1 MIKLLYRHVYDFIRK
16 EGMLPR
22 KSKYDEFIKE
32 KNGELRVLNVKK
44 WVVAKYIRLSKED
57 GDDKDESNSVTSQ
70 NKILDELISDLMTSS
85 NDEYVVY
92 DTYIDDGFSG
102 TDFNRP
108 DFQRLLQD
116 MKNGKFNMVAV
127 KDLSRLGRNYIESG
141 NYIEQIFPLFNVRF
155 VTKAED
161 IDSYYKPATVNNVM
175 VPFKNLMNDEYCRD
189 ISNKVILANNARKR
203 NGQYLGSFPLYGY
216 KKDPNDK
223 YKLIID
229 EKPAEIV
236 RLIFKLFL
244 EGKGRVTI
252 TKTLNDMGVLNP
264 TAYKQM
270 VLGQKYVNSSNMKGN
285 TLWCDT
291 TISRILKNEMYTGT
305 LIQGKKKM
313 ISYKVHKQVD
323 VPEENWIVVK
333 NNHEAII
340 DMETFEKVQD
350 IIKRDTRVKS
360 DGTGEVSLF
369 AGYIRCADCLRAMNK
384 KSTDNK
390 LKTYYYYVCN
400 TYRKKKDGACTKHTI
415 RSDYLEKI
423 VLESLKMQIDL
434 VIEMEK
440 MVQKINKSP
449 TRNIYNANIENMIQS
464 KTNELEKNK
473 KLKKA
478 IYEDWKLG
486 IITQE
491 EYFEYKTSYE
501 REAIKIEEN
510 INCLREEKKKY
521 EEQVLGDNSWIDSLK
536 EKRNITVL
544 TRDIIVELIECIY
557 VHEGR
562 RITIKFKFDDEYN
575 RILEYIKAND
585 ELTMEIRAI

>member
-1 MIKLLYRHVYDFIRK
+1 
-16 EGMLPR
+16 MLPR
-22 KSKYDEFIKE
+22 KSKYDEFIK
-32 KNGELRVLNVKK
+32 KQNGELRVFNVKK

-161 IDSYYKPATVNNVM
+161 IDSFYKPATVNNVM

-189 ISNKVILANNARKR
+189 ISNKIVLANNARKR

-270 VLGQKYVNSSNMKGN
+270 ILGQKYVNSFNMEGN

-291 TISRILKNEMYTGT
+291 TVSHILKNEMYTGT

-323 VPEENWIVVK
+323 VPKENWIVVK

-384 KSTDNK
+384 KSTYNK
-390 LKTYYYYVCN
+390 IKTYYYYVCN
-400 TYRKKKDGACTKHTI
+400 TYRKKKEGACTKHTI

-423 VLESLKMQIDL
+423 VLESIKMQIDL

-449 TRNIYNANIENMIQS
+449 TRNIYNANIEKMIQS
-464 KTNELEKNK
+464 KTNELEKTK

-478 IYEDWKLG
+478 VYEDWKLG
-486 IITQE
+486 VITQE
-491 EYFEYKTSYE
+491 EYFEYKASYE
-501 REAIKIEEN
+501 QEVIKIEEN
-510 INCLREEKKKY
+510 INYLQEEKKKY

-536 EKRNITVL
+536 KKRNITAL
-544 TRDIIVELIECIY
+544 TRDIIIELIECIY
-557 VHEGR
+557 VHEGG
-562 RITIKFKFDDEYN
+562 RITIRFKFADEYN
-575 RILEYIKAND
+575 RILEYIKTND
-585 ELTMEIRAI
+585 ELAMEIRAI

>member
-1 MIKLLYRHVYDFIRK
+1 M
-16 EGMLPR
+16 PR
-22 KSKYDEFIKE
+22 KSKYEEFVKE
-32 KNGELRVLNVKK
+32 QKGELSILNIKK
-44 WVVAKYIRLSKED
+44 WIVAKYIRLSRED

-70 NKILDELISDLMTSS
+70 DKILDELIYDLRNSS

-116 MKNGKFNMVAV
+116 MKSGKINMVVV

-161 IDSYYKPATVNNVM
+161 IDSYYKPSTVNNVM

-189 ISNKVILANNARKR
+189 ISNKIILANNARKR

-229 EKPAEIV
+229 EEPAEIV
-236 RLIFKLFL
+236 RLIYKLFL

-264 TAYKQM
+264 TAYKQK
-270 VLGQKYVNSSNMKGN
+270 VLGQNYVNSFNMEGN

-291 TISRILKNEMYTGT
+291 TVSHILKNEMYTGT

-323 VPEENWIVVK
+323 VPKENWIVVK
-333 NNHEAII
+333 NNHEPII

-350 IIKRDTRVKS
+350 IIKRDTRVKG

-384 KSTDNK
+384 KSTNNK
-390 LKTYYYYVCN
+390 IKTYYYYVCN
-400 TYRKKKDGACTKHTI
+400 TYRKKKEGACTKHTI

-423 VLESLKMQIDL
+423 VLESIKLQIDL
-434 VIEMEK
+434 ALEMEK
-440 MVQKINKSP
+440 MIQKINKSP
-449 TRNIYNANIENMIQS
+449 TRNLYNANIEKMIQS
-464 KTNELEKNK
+464 KINELERTK

-478 IYEDWKLG
+478 VYEDWKLG
-486 IITQE
+486 AITQE

-501 REAIKIEEN
+501 NDTINIEEN
-510 INCLREEKKKY
+510 IKYLQEEKKKY
-521 EEQVLGDNSWIDSLK
+521 EEQILGDNSWIDSLK
-536 EKRNITVL
+536 QKRNITTL
-544 TRDIIVELIECIY
+544 TRNIIVELIDCVYI
-557 VHEGR
+557 HEGGN
-562 RITIKFKFDDEYN
+562 ITIKFKFADEYN
-575 RILEYIKAND
+575 RILEYIKTNE
-585 ELTMEIRAI
+585 ELTLEIRAI

>member
-1 MIKLLYRHVYDFIRK
+1 
-16 EGMLPR
+16 LPR
-22 KSKYDEFIKE
+22 KSKYEEFIKE
-32 KNGELRVLNVKK
+32 QTGGLRVLNIKK
-44 WVVAKYIRLSKED
+44 WIIAKYIRLSKED

-70 NKILDELISDLMTSS
+70 DKILDELICDLRNSS

-116 MKNGKFNMVAV
+116 MKNGKINMVVV

-189 ISNKVILANNARKR
+189 ISNKIILANNARKR

-229 EKPAEIV
+229 EEPAEIV
-236 RLIFKLFL
+236 RLIYKLFL

-264 TAYKQM
+264 TAYKQK
-270 VLGQKYVNSSNMKGN
+270 VLGQNYVNSFNMEGN

-291 TISRILKNEMYTGT
+291 TVSHILKNEMYTGT

-323 VPEENWIVVK
+323 VPKENWIVVK
-333 NNHEAII
+333 NNHEPII

-384 KSTDNK
+384 KSTNNK
-390 LKTYYYYVCN
+390 IKTYYYYVCN
-400 TYRKKKDGACTKHTI
+400 TYRKKKEGACTKHTI

-423 VLESLKMQIDL
+423 VLESIKLQIDL
-434 VIEMEK
+434 ALEMEK
-440 MVQKINKSP
+440 MIQKINKSP
-449 TRNIYNANIENMIQS
+449 TRNLYNANIKKMIQS
-464 KTNELEKNK
+464 KTNELEKTK
-473 KLKKA
+473 RLKKA
-478 IYEDWKLG
+478 VYEDWKLG
-486 IITQE
+486 AITQD

-501 REAIKIEEN
+501 QDAINIEES
-510 INCLREEKKKY
+510 IKYLQEEKKKY

-536 EKRNITVL
+536 QKRNITTL
-544 TRDIIVELIECIY
+544 TRDIIIELIDCVYI
-557 VHEGR
+557 HEGGN
-562 RITIKFKFDDEYN
+562 ITIKFKFADEYN
-575 RILEYIKAND
+575 RILEYIKTNE
-585 ELTMEIRAI
+585 ELTLEIRAI

>member
-1 MIKLLYRHVYDFIRK
+1 M
-16 EGMLPR
+16 PR
-22 KSKYDEFIKE
+22 KSKYEEFLKEQKDECKT
-32 KNGELRVLNVKK
+32 LNFKK
-44 WVVAKYIRLSKED
+44 WSVAKYIRLSRED

-70 NKILDELISDLMTSS
+70 DKILNELICDLRNSS
-85 NDEYVVY
+85 SDEYVVY
-92 DTYIDDGFSG
+92 DTYVDDGFSG

-116 MKNGKFNMVAV
+116 MKSGKINMVIV

-189 ISNKVILANNARKR
+189 ISNKIILANNARKR

-229 EKPAEIV
+229 EESAEVV
-236 RLIFKLFL
+236 RLIYRLFL

-252 TKTLNDMGVLNP
+252 TKTLNDMGILNP
-264 TAYKQM
+264 TAYKQK
-270 VLGQKYVNSSNMKGN
+270 VLGQNYVNSFNMDGN
-285 TLWCDT
+285 TLWCDRT
-291 TISRILKNEMYTGT
+291 VSHILKNEMYTGT

-323 VPEENWIVVK
+323 VPKENWIVVK

-340 DMETFEKVQD
+340 DIETFEKVQD
-350 IIKRDTRVKS
+350 IIKRDTRIKG

-384 KSTDNK
+384 KSTNNK

-400 TYRKKKDGACTKHTI
+400 TYRKKKEGVCTKHTI

-423 VLESLKMQIDL
+423 VLESIKLQIDL
-434 VIEMEK
+434 ALEMEK
-440 MVQKINKSP
+440 MIQKINKSP
-449 TRNIYNANIENMIQS
+449 TRNLYNANIEKLIQS
-464 KTNELEKNK
+464 KNNELEKTK

-478 IYEDWKLG
+478 AYEDWKLG

-491 EYFEYKTSYE
+491 EYFEYKITYE
-501 REAIKIEEN
+501 QDTTNIEEN
-510 INCLREEKKKY
+510 IKNLQEEKRKY
-521 EEQVLGDNSWIDSLK
+521 EEQVLGDNSWIDALK
-536 EKRNITVL
+536 EKRNITSL
-544 TRDIIVELIECIY
+544 TRDIIIELIDCIY
-557 VHEGR
+557 IHEGG
-562 RITIKFKFDDEYN
+562 RITIKFKFADEYN
-575 RILEYIKAND
+575 RILEYIKTNE
-585 ELTMEIRAI
+585 ELTLEMRAI

>member
-1 MIKLLYRHVYDFIRK
+1 M
-16 EGMLPR
+16 PR
-22 KSKYDEFIKE
+22 KSKYEEFVKE
-32 KNGELRVLNVKK
+32 QKGELSILNIKK
-44 WVVAKYIRLSKED
+44 WIVAKYIRLSRED

-70 NKILDELISDLMTSS
+70 DKILDELIYDLRNSS

-116 MKNGKFNMVAV
+116 MKSGKINMVVV

-161 IDSYYKPATVNNVM
+161 IDSYYKPSTVNNVM

-189 ISNKVILANNARKR
+189 ISNKIILANNARKR

-229 EKPAEIV
+229 EEPAEIV
-236 RLIFKLFL
+236 RLIYKLFL

-264 TAYKQM
+264 TAYKQK
-270 VLGQKYVNSSNMKGN
+270 VLGQNYVNSFNMEGN

-291 TISRILKNEMYTGT
+291 TVSHILKNEMYTGT

-323 VPEENWIVVK
+323 VPKENWIVVK
-333 NNHEAII
+333 NNHEPII

-350 IIKRDTRVKS
+350 IIKRDTRVKG

-384 KSTDNK
+384 KSTNNK
-390 LKTYYYYVCN
+390 IKTYYYYVCN
-400 TYRKKKDGACTKHTI
+400 TYRKKKEGACTKHTI

-423 VLESLKMQIDL
+423 VLESIKLQIDL
-434 VIEMEK
+434 ALEMEK
-440 MVQKINKSP
+440 MIQKINKSP
-449 TRNIYNANIENMIQS
+449 TRNLYNANIEKLIQS
-464 KTNELEKNK
+464 KINELERTK

-478 IYEDWKLG
+478 VYEDWKLG
-486 IITQE
+486 AITQE

-501 REAIKIEEN
+501 NDTINIEEN
-510 INCLREEKKKY
+510 IKYLQEEKKKY
-521 EEQVLGDNSWIDSLK
+521 EEQILGDNSWIDSLK
-536 EKRNITVL
+536 QKRNITTL
-544 TRDIIVELIECIY
+544 TRDIIVELIDCVYI
-557 VHEGR
+557 HEGGN
-562 RITIKFKFDDEYN
+562 ITIKFKFADEYN
-575 RILEYIKAND
+575 RILEYIKTNE
-585 ELTMEIRAI
+585 ELTLEIRAI

>member
-1 MIKLLYRHVYDFIRK
+1 M
-16 EGMLPR
+16 PR
-22 KSKYDEFIKE
+22 KSKYEEFLKE
-32 KNGELRVLNVKK
+32 QKGECKTLNFKK
-44 WVVAKYIRLSKED
+44 WSVAKYIRLSRED

-70 NKILDELISDLMTSS
+70 DKILDELICDLRNSS
-85 NDEYVVY
+85 SDEYVVY
-92 DTYIDDGFSG
+92 DTYVDDGFSG

-116 MKNGKFNMVAV
+116 MKSGKINMVIV

-189 ISNKVILANNARKR
+189 ISNKIILANNARKR

-229 EKPAEIV
+229 EESAEVV
-236 RLIFKLFL
+236 RFIYKLFL

-252 TKTLNDMGVLNP
+252 TKTLNDMGILNP
-264 TAYKQM
+264 TAYKQK
-270 VLGQKYVNSSNMKGN
+270 VLGQNYVNSFNMDGN
-285 TLWCDT
+285 TLWCDRT
-291 TISRILKNEMYTGT
+291 VSHILKNEMYTGT

-323 VPEENWIVVK
+323 VPKENWIVVK

-340 DMETFEKVQD
+340 DIETFEKVQD
-350 IIKRDTRVKS
+350 IIKRDTRIKG

-384 KSTDNK
+384 KSTNNK

-400 TYRKKKDGACTKHTI
+400 TYRKKKEGACTKHTI

-423 VLESLKMQIDL
+423 VLESIKLQIDL
-434 VIEMEK
+434 ALEMEK
-440 MVQKINKSP
+440 MIQKINKSP
-449 TRNIYNANIENMIQS
+449 TRNIYNANIEKLIQS
-464 KTNELEKNK
+464 KNNELEKIK
-473 KLKKA
+473 KLKKVA
-478 IYEDWKLG
+478 YEDWKLG

-491 EYFEYKTSYE
+491 EYFEYKMTYE
-501 REAIKIEEN
+501 KDIINIEEN
-510 INCLREEKKKY
+510 IKNLQEEKKKY
-521 EEQVLGDNSWIDSLK
+521 EEQVLGDNSWIDVLK
-536 EKRNITVL
+536 EKRNITNL
-544 TRDIIVELIECIY
+544 TRDIIIELIDCIY
-557 VHEGR
+557 IHEGGN
-562 RITIKFKFDDEYN
+562 ITIKFKFADEYN
-575 RILEYIKAND
+575 RILEYIKTN
-585 ELTMEIRAI
+585 EEFTLEMRAI

>member
-1 MIKLLYRHVYDFIRK
+1 
-16 EGMLPR
+16 MLPR
-22 KSKYDEFIKE
+22 KSKYDEFIK
-32 KNGELRVLNVKK
+32 KQNGELRVFNVKK

-161 IDSYYKPATVNNVM
+161 IDSFYKPATVNNVM

-189 ISNKVILANNARKR
+189 ISNKIVLANNARKR

-270 VLGQKYVNSSNMKGN
+270 ILGQKYVNSFNMEGN

-291 TISRILKNEMYTGT
+291 TVSHILKNEMYTGT

-323 VPEENWIVVK
+323 VPKENWIVVK

-384 KSTDNK
+384 KSTYNK
-390 LKTYYYYVCN
+390 IKTYYYYVCN
-400 TYRKKKDGACTKHTI
+400 TYRKKKEGACTKHTI

-423 VLESLKMQIDL
+423 VLESIKMQIDL

-449 TRNIYNANIENMIQS
+449 TRNIYNANIEKMIQS
-464 KTNELEKNK
+464 KTNELEKTK
-473 KLKKA
+473 KLKKVV
-478 IYEDWKLG
+478 YEDWKLG
-486 IITQE
+486 VITQE
-491 EYFEYKTSYE
+491 EYFEYKASYE
-501 REAIKIEEN
+501 QEVIKIEEN
-510 INCLREEKKKY
+510 INYLQEEKKKY

-536 EKRNITVL
+536 KKRNITAL
-544 TRDIIVELIECIY
+544 TRDIIIELIECIY
-557 VHEGR
+557 VHEGG
-562 RITIKFKFDDEYN
+562 RITIRFKFADEYN
-575 RILEYIKAND
+575 RILEYIKTND
-585 ELTMEIRAI
+585 ELAMEIRAI

>member
-1 MIKLLYRHVYDFIRK
+1 M
-16 EGMLPR
+16 PR
-22 KSKYDEFIKE
+22 KSKYEEFLKE
-32 KNGELRVLNVKK
+32 QKGECKTLNFKK
-44 WVVAKYIRLSKED
+44 WSVAKYIRLSRED

-70 NKILDELISDLMTSS
+70 DKILDELICDLRNSS
-85 NDEYVVY
+85 SDEYVVY
-92 DTYIDDGFSG
+92 DTYVDDGFSG

-108 DFQRLLQD
+108 DFQRMLQD
-116 MKNGKFNMVAV
+116 MKSGKINMVIV

-189 ISNKVILANNARKR
+189 ISNKIILANNARKR

-229 EKPAEIV
+229 EESAEVV
-236 RLIFKLFL
+236 RLIYKLFL

-252 TKTLNDMGVLNP
+252 TKTLNDMGILNP
-264 TAYKQM
+264 TAYKQK
-270 VLGQKYVNSSNMKGN
+270 VLGQNYVNSFNMDGN
-285 TLWCDT
+285 TLWCDRT
-291 TISRILKNEMYTGT
+291 VSHILKNEMYTGT

-323 VPEENWIVVK
+323 VPKENWIVVK

-340 DMETFEKVQD
+340 DIETFEKVQD
-350 IIKRDTRVKS
+350 IIKRDTRIKG

-384 KSTDNK
+384 KSTNNK
-390 LKTYYYYVCN
+390 LKIYYYYVCN
-400 TYRKKKDGACTKHTI
+400 TYRKKKEGACTKHTI

-423 VLESLKMQIDL
+423 VLESIKLQIDL
-434 VIEMEK
+434 ALEMEK
-440 MVQKINKSP
+440 MIQKINKSP
-449 TRNIYNANIENMIQS
+449 TRNLYNANIEKLIQS
-464 KTNELEKNK
+464 KNNELEKTK

-478 IYEDWKLG
+478 AYEDWKLG

-491 EYFEYKTSYE
+491 EYFEYKITYE
-501 REAIKIEEN
+501 QDTTNIEEN
-510 INCLREEKKKY
+510 IKKLQEEKRKY
-521 EEQVLGDNSWIDSLK
+521 EEQVLGDNSWIDALK
-536 EKRNITVL
+536 EKRNITSL
-544 TRDIIVELIECIY
+544 TRDIIIELIDCIY
-557 VHEGR
+557 IHEGG
-562 RITIKFKFDDEYN
+562 RITIKFKFADEYN
-575 RILEYIKAND
+575 RILEYIKTNE
-585 ELTMEIRAI
+585 ELTLEMRAI

>member
-1 MIKLLYRHVYDFIRK
+1 M
-16 EGMLPR
+16 PR
-22 KSKYDEFIKE
+22 KSKYEEFVKE
-32 KNGELRVLNVKK
+32 QKGELSILNIKK
-44 WVVAKYIRLSKED
+44 WIVAKYIRLSRED

-70 NKILDELISDLMTSS
+70 DKILDELIYDLRNSS

-116 MKNGKFNMVAV
+116 MKSGKINMVVV

-161 IDSYYKPATVNNVM
+161 IDSYYKPSTVNNVM

-189 ISNKVILANNARKR
+189 ISNKIILANNARKR

-229 EKPAEIV
+229 EEPAEIV
-236 RLIFKLFL
+236 RLIYKLFL

-264 TAYKQM
+264 TVYKQK
-270 VLGQKYVNSSNMKGN
+270 VLGQNYVNSFNMEGN

-291 TISRILKNEMYTGT
+291 TVSHILKNEMYTGT

-323 VPEENWIVVK
+323 VPKENWIVVK
-333 NNHEAII
+333 NNHEPII

-350 IIKRDTRVKS
+350 IIKRDTRVKG

-384 KSTDNK
+384 KSTNNK
-390 LKTYYYYVCN
+390 IKTYYYYVCN
-400 TYRKKKDGACTKHTI
+400 TYRKKKEGACTKHTI

-423 VLESLKMQIDL
+423 VLESIKLQIDL
-434 VIEMEK
+434 ALEMEK
-440 MVQKINKSP
+440 MIQKINKSP
-449 TRNIYNANIENMIQS
+449 TRNLYNANIEKMIQS
-464 KTNELEKNK
+464 KINELERTK

-478 IYEDWKLG
+478 VYEDWKLG
-486 IITQE
+486 AITQE

-501 REAIKIEEN
+501 NDTINIEEN
-510 INCLREEKKKY
+510 IKYLQEEKKKY
-521 EEQVLGDNSWIDSLK
+521 EEQILGDNSWIDSLK
-536 EKRNITVL
+536 QKRNITTL
-544 TRDIIVELIECIY
+544 TRDIIVELIDCVYI
-557 VHEGR
+557 HEGGN
-562 RITIKFKFDDEYN
+562 ITIKFKFADEYN
-575 RILEYIKAND
+575 RILEYIKTNE
-585 ELTMEIRAI
+585 ELTLEIRAI